1 MMRIPD
7 DTTILSD
14 GLTLTALTLG
24 DADEMTKVL
33 HDERLHEF
41 TSGSPMNLEELKDR
55 YQRLVNGSSRQ
66 DEFWLNWIVRTL
78 DGRAIGTMQAT
89 IVASDDG
96 ASLAYVAWVIGSAWQ
111 AGGFATEAARSLVS
125 WLRGLGVDTIEAH
138 VHRDHHAS
146 ATVARRAG
154 FLPTSELIDGEIVWR
169 QNE

>member
-41 TSGSPMNLEELKDR
+41 TGGSPMNLEELKDW
-55 YQRLVNGSSRQ
+55 YQRLVSGSSRQ

-89 IVASDDG
+89 IVVSDDG

-111 AGGFATEAARSLVS
+111 GEGFATEAARSLVS
-125 WLRGLGVDTIEAH
+125 WLRGLGVDTIEAR
-138 VHRDHHAS
+138 VHPDHHAS
-146 ATVARRAG
+146 AMVARRAG
-154 FLPTSELIDGEIVWR
+154 LLPTSELIDGEIVWR